1 MNSFSGICLTF
12 SSLTVSMTGP
22 DLAARYPGVGWA
34 VRVSEGEGGEG
45 FRSKTCVCVCVC
57 VCVSE
62 KGGCEAV
69 CVDEAVSVDS
79 GCVCMCVCVSQAH
92 TSVELHPRHWG
103 HGTDR
108 IDNFRFLE
116 LYVQGLGE
124 QTTLKTSKLMR
135 AVLNAGKNK
144 PG

>member
-1 MNSFSGICLTF
+1 MNGFGGICLTF

-22 DLAARYPGVGWA
+22 DLAARLPGVGWVVGA
-34 VRVSEGEGGEG
+34 SKGEGGEG
-45 FRSKTCVCVCVC
+45 RRSKARTC

-62 KGGCEAV
+62 KGRCEAV

-79 GCVCMCVCVSQAH
+79 GCVCMCVSQAH

-108 IDNFRFLE
+108 IDNFPFLE
-116 LYVQGLGE
+116 LYVQGLGNR
-124 QTTLKTSKLMR
+124 Q
-135 AVLNAGKNK
+135 
-144 PG
+144 P